1 MSESR
6 HRRWAEGVGSIAKEV
21 SRLAIACDIDIEKPG
36 LAERILQNDESVCR
50 RRNAAAFGKLRR
62 LLMAFFP
69 LKERMIDR
77 LGPDDTLEILDAV
90 RAEVIRLRA
99 LGTKG

>member
-1 MSESR
+1 MSASK
-6 HRRWAEGVGSIAKEV
+6 HRAWAEGAGSVAKEV

-36 LAERILQNDESVCR
+36 LAERILKNDESVCG
-50 RRNAAAFGKLRR
+50 RRNSAAFGKLRR

-77 LGPDDTLEILDAV
+77 LGPDDTLEILNQV
-90 RAEVIRLRA
+90 RADIRRLREQ
-99 LGTKG
+99 GSPR